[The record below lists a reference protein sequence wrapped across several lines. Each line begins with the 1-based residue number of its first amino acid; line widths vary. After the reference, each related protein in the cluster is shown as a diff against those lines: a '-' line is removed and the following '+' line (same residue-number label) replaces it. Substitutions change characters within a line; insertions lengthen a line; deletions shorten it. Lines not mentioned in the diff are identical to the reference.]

1 MLNRQINKSMKFKT
15 ILAFNTDNI
24 YYFYQSE
31 TVEKDSKLY
40 LILILSDLDGNIEKF
55 TFEIISS
62 IPQLKL
68 ISQMKHKLYEPTSVI
83 KTFKTDDGTKT
94 TNHLIV
100 AARNKLFIFYNTDT
114 FDKIIVHNLDIK
126 DEIISLDVQVDIRQR
141 FLIGI

>member
-1 MLNRQINKSMKFKT
+1 
-15 ILAFNTDNI
+15 
-24 YYFYQSE
+24 
-31 TVEKDSKLY
+31 
-40 LILILSDLDGNIEKF
+40 
-55 TFEIISS
+55 
-62 IPQLKL
+62 
-68 ISQMKHKLYEPTSVI
+68 MKHKLYEPTSVI